1 LVAIFGI
8 RSLARPVANQKSKIV
23 KMAKLCAKFGILATV
38 NQILWLSIALGFT
51 VQIAVSVSSEEIDL
65 RDVGAL
71 TFRFDVS

>member
-1 LVAIFGI
+1 
-8 RSLARPVANQKSKIV
+8 
-23 KMAKLCAKFGILATV
+23 MAKLCAKFGILATV